1 MRVAGK
7 QSHLCG
13 FPSVHFVPCSQ
24 LPISVISL
32 HKDSAKF
39 IHQAKVII
47 AKSTEKDLGGET
59 ERGAGHSVPS
69 RGILSSRICPPLTCH
84 HQLISFGLALY
95 ITPHFGSPVPP

>member
-1 MRVAGK
+1 MELEEGVRISIAGK

-39 IHQAKVII
+39 IYQAKVIV
-47 AKSTEKDLGGET
+47 AKSTEKDLGGKIKQ
-59 ERGAGHSVPS
+59 RGRHSVPS
-69 RGILSSRICPPLTCH
+69 RAPL
-84 HQLISFGLALY
+84 
-95 ITPHFGSPVPP
+95 GSKSPNCKPAIPS

>member
-1 MRVAGK
+1 MEIGKVERKGSGNWRKGIRMKIAGK

-39 IHQAKVII
+39 IHQTKVIV
-47 AKSTEKDLGGET
+47 AKSTE
-59 ERGAGHSVPS
+59 
-69 RGILSSRICPPLTCH
+69 
-84 HQLISFGLALY
+84 
-95 ITPHFGSPVPP
+95 

>member
-1 MRVAGK
+1 MIQGSGNWRKGVRMRVARK

-39 IHQAKVII
+39 IHQAKVIV
-47 AKSTEKDLGGET
+47 AKSTE
-59 ERGAGHSVPS
+59 
-69 RGILSSRICPPLTCH
+69 
-84 HQLISFGLALY
+84 
-95 ITPHFGSPVPP
+95 

>member
-1 MRVAGK
+1 MRVIEK
-7 QSHLCG
+7 QAHLCG

-47 AKSTEKDLGGET
+47 AKSTK
-59 ERGAGHSVPS
+59 
-69 RGILSSRICPPLTCH
+69 
-84 HQLISFGLALY
+84 
-95 ITPHFGSPVPP
+95 